1 MNLKEQRK
9 MNRYSLSILALLVI
23 SLTQGQDLQS
33 YILEAE
39 ANNLELQAL
48 GYKNDIALEKVNEVN
63 SLPNT
68 ELGFGFF
75 VHETETRTGAQKLRF
90 SVRQMMPW
98 FGTITARQN
107 YASTLANVEYENLVL
122 AQRKLRLAV
131 AQSYYIL
138 FAIQAKKDVLDD
150 NIKLINTYETIALNA
165 VSVGKA
171 SLVDVL
177 KLQMRQNE
185 LNRQKELLNQA
196 SRKEETAFNHLL
208 NRDSEMNVSLVSDL
222 TLPELDVL
230 NDDNAIELHPEL
242 VKYDKLFASV
252 TGAELVNKKE
262 SSPNLGLGIEYVS
275 VEARSGLE
283 IEDNG
288 KDMLMPMLSLSIPIF
303 SHKYKSQTVQ
313 NNLKQQALL
322 SEKNN
327 RRNQL
332 VDILVAA
339 QSERE
344 SARISYQT
352 FSLNIEKAIYSLDL
366 LLKNYEVQSKD
377 FKDLL
382 ETQELLLNLEVAKID
397 ALKNYYSQ
405 SAIINYLSNQ

>member
-1 MNLKEQRK
+1 M
-9 MNRYSLSILALLVI
+9 
-23 SLTQGQDLQS
+23 
-33 YILEAE
+33 
-39 ANNLELQAL
+39 
-48 GYKNDIALEKVNEVN
+48 
-63 SLPNT
+63 
-68 ELGFGFF
+68 
-75 VHETETRTGAQKLRF
+75 
-90 SVRQMMPW
+90 
-98 FGTITARQN
+98 
-107 YASTLANVEYENLVL
+107 L

-131 AQSYYIL
+131 AQCYYIL

-208 NRDSEMNVSLVSDL
+208 NRDPEMNVPLVSDL
-222 TLPELDVL
+222 TIPELDVL
-230 NDDNAIELHPEL
+230 NDDDAIELHPEL

-262 SSPNLGLGIEYVS
+262 SAPNLGLGIEYVS

-283 IEDNG
+283 FEDNG

>member
-1 MNLKEQRK
+1 

-288 KDMLMPMLSLSIPIF
+288 KYMLMPMLNLSIPIF

>member
-1 MNLKEQRK
+1 

-208 NRDSEMNVSLVSDL
+208 NRDPEMNVPLVSDL
-222 TLPELDVL
+222 TIPELDVL
-230 NDDNAIELHPEL
+230 NDDDAIELHPEL

-288 KDMLMPMLSLSIPIF
+288 KDMLMPMLNLSIPIF

>member
-1 MNLKEQRK
+1 

-288 KDMLMPMLSLSIPIF
+288 NDMLMPMLSLSIPIF

>member
-1 MNLKEQRK
+1 

-382 ETQELLLNLEVAKID
+382 ETQELLFNLEVAKID

>member
-1 MNLKEQRK
+1 

-288 KDMLMPMLSLSIPIF
+288 KDMLMPMLNLSIPIF

>member
-1 MNLKEQRK
+1 

-171 SLVDVL
+171 SLVDIL

>member
-1 MNLKEQRK
+1 

-208 NRDSEMNVSLVSDL
+208 NRDSEMNVSLVSNL

>member
-1 MNLKEQRK
+1 

-196 SRKEETAFNHLL
+196 SRKEETVFNHLL

-275 VEARSGLE
+275 VEARSDLE

>member
-1 MNLKEQRK
+1 

-196 SRKEETAFNHLL
+196 SRKEETVFNHLL

>member
-1 MNLKEQRK
+1 

-165 VSVGKA
+165 ISVGKA

-242 VKYDKLFASV
+242 VQYDKLFASV

>member
-1 MNLKEQRK
+1 

-313 NNLKQQALL
+313 NNIKQQALL

>member
-1 MNLKEQRK
+1 

-196 SRKEETAFNHLL
+196 SRKEEAAFNHLL

>member
-1 MNLKEQRK
+1 

-90 SVRQMMPW
+90 SVRQMMPL

>member
-1 MNLKEQRK
+1 